1 MVQLSLRNMNTTTI
15 RPVLTSADEMKFI
28 KSQWNFYK
36 GDKNF
41 VPPVIMDRQKL
52 LNTKKNP
59 FFKHSNMQLFLA
71 ERDGAV
77 VGRIGAITNDNHNE
91 TYHDKI
97 GFFGFFE
104 CENNQ
109 QTADLLFNEAHKWL
123 KERGMT
129 HCRGPVNPSLNDE
142 SGLLVDGFNSPPVIL
157 MTYNPQ
163 YYMSLIEKTGYA
175 KEKDLYAYLLENKT
189 YMTDKM
195 QRLVNVIRER
205 HHITIREVN
214 FKNKTQF
221 VKDVKTLKDIYNA
234 AWEKNWGFVKMT
246 DEEFD
251 FLAAD
256 LKQIADPTYAL
267 ILEINGEPA
276 GFALAL
282 PDINQSLIHN
292 KNGGILGAGWHLL
305 TKKKKITLLRII
317 VLGVLPEHR
326 RTGADAVMYYELGK
340 RGLSKGITH
349 GEASWILEDNQMMN
363 RALTTT
369 MNGKVYKTY
378 RVYEKGL

>member
-1 MVQLSLRNMNTTTI
+1 MNTTTLRPI
-15 RPVLTSADEMKFI
+15 RTSSDEMKFI

-41 VPPVIMDRQKL
+41 VAPIIMDRQKL
-52 LNTKKNP
+52 LSTKKNP
-59 FFKHSNMQLFLA
+59 FYKHSKMQLFLA

-77 VGRIGAITNDNHNE
+77 VGRIGAIINDNHNE
-91 TYHDKI
+91 TYNDSI

-104 CENNQ
+104 CEDNQ
-109 QTADLLFNEAHKWL
+109 QTANMLFDAAHSWL

-129 HCRGPVNPSLNDE
+129 HARGPVNPSLNDE
-142 SGLLVDGFNSPPVIL
+142 SGLLIDGFDSPPVIL

-163 YYMSLIEKTGYA
+163 YYGQLIEKAGYS

-195 QRLVNVIRER
+195 QRMVDVIRER
-205 HHITIREVN
+205 NHITIREVN
-214 FKNKTQF
+214 FKNKQQF
-221 VKDVKTLKDIYNA
+221 TNDVKTLKDIYNA

-256 LKQIADPTYAL
+256 LKQVADPRYAL
-267 ILEINGEPA
+267 ILEISGKPA

-292 KNGGILGAGWHLL
+292 KNGGILGAAWHLL
-305 TKKKKITLLRII
+305 TKKKKISLLRII
-317 VLGVLPEHR
+317 VLGVLPEYR

-363 RALTTT
+363 RALTST

-378 RVYEKGL
+378 RVYQKEL